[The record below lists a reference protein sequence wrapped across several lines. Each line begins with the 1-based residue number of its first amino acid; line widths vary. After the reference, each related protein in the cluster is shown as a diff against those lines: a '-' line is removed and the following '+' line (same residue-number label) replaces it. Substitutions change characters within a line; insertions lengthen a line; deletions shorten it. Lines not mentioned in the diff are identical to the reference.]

1 MGTNGL
7 YVFKYNKKYYVYF
20 KGNDSYPRGLGKTII
35 NDLQQMSAEEFVE
48 LRNKIRAINVHD
60 KYENSYC
67 GYTSLM
73 HSISNPHE
81 YAFGIVDTEPETEIG
96 LNYIYII
103 DMEKNV
109 FVVKWCGEKER
120 HKVIF
125 DLQSMPPNWDTL
137 IETYEED

>member
-1 MGTNGL
+1 MGTDGL
-7 YVFKYNKKYYVYF
+7 YVFKYNKKYYVYH

-35 NDLQQMSAEEFVE
+35 NELQLMSAEDLVT
-48 LRNKIRAINVHD
+48 LKYKILTININD

-67 GYTSLM
+67 GYTNLM

-81 YAFGIVDTEPETEIG
+81 YAFYITDSEPKTEIG
-96 LNYIYII
+96 INYIYII
-103 DMEKNV
+103 DMDKNV
-109 FVVKWCGEKER
+109 FVVKWCGETER

-125 DLQSMPPNWDTL
+125 DIQSIPVEWCNL